1 MQSSGSTLK
10 SITKAWASSS
20 SFITGA
26 IGAIGAKTVF
36 QRYRATSDPAAAM
49 QIHIHK
55 ARSAWQSLVRRER
68 ISPSSLYYQTASA
81 AWSTLDAIL
90 TAAQLNQHSDSSFA
104 AAVPYGQFTGQY
116 GKTPDIQQAAA
127 MFKTA
132 IASLGG
138 PQSSRIQRELMEE
151 IDAILARANES
162 DLVSA
167 TSGSPSGSSGTTVPV
182 HHS

>member
-1 MQSSGSTLK
+1 MQSSKTVIGRITSTL
-10 SITKAWASSS
+10 ASSG

-26 IGAIGAKTVF
+26 VGAIGAKTAF
-36 QRYRATSDPAAAM
+36 QRYRTTSDPAAAM
-49 QIHIHK
+49 QTHIHK

-68 ISPSSLYYQTASA
+68 IAPSSLYYQTASA

-151 IDAILARANES
+151 VDAILARANES

-167 TSGSPSGSSGTTVPV
+167 SPSASSGTTAPV
-182 HHS
+182 HHP